1 MAQAEQSEGADAAA
15 VGAPVAEMDTSK
27 GPIITGLTGEL
38 AMQKMGKSARK
49 KLLEEQR
56 KEEMER

>member
-1 MAQAEQSEGADAAA
+1 ME
-15 VGAPVAEMDTSK
+15 TSK